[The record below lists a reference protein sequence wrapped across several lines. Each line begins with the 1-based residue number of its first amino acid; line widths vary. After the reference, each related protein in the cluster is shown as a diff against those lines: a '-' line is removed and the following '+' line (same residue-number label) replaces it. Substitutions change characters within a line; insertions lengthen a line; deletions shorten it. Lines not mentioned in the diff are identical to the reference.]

1 MNNLI
6 IEQLDVNSIFPYDRN
21 SRTHSDQ
28 QIKQIEASI
37 SEFGFTNPILIDA
50 DGVIIAGHGRLVA
63 AKNLG
68 IRMAPCI
75 RLGYLTEEQKRAYVI
90 ADNKLAENA
99 GWNIDL
105 LRLEVADLSAAGYS
119 LDLLGFDS
127 KDIDQMLKHVDGTVG
142 LTDED
147 DVPEIDDEIISKT
160 GDIWHLGR
168 HKIICGSSTNPL
180 DVSKLLGDVKPNLMV
195 TDPPYGVEY
204 DASWREKR
212 GLGNGHNVAK
222 GKVLNDHI
230 ADWSDAYRLFPGDVA
245 YVWHASLKTHIVAE
259 SLVNCG
265 FSIRSQIIWAKSS
278 FVIGRGNYHH
288 HHEPC
293 WYVVREKRSGNWT
306 GDRKQSTIWNI
317 NKQLKNET
325 GHSTQKPVE
334 CMRRPILNNSS
345 PGQAVYEPF
354 SGSGTTIIAAEET
367 GRTCYAVEL
376 NPAYVDMAVKRW
388 EKFTGNKGELFRA

>member
-37 SEFGFTNPILIDA
+37 TEFGFTNPILIDA

-147 DVPEIDDEIISKT
+147 DVPEIEDEIISKT
-160 GDIWHLGR
+160 GDIWHIGR

-204 DASWREKR
+204 DASWREKHF
-212 GLGNGHNVAK
+212 NNQNVAK
-222 GKVLNDHI
+222 GHVLNDHI
-230 ADWSDAYRLFPGDVA
+230 ADWSDAYRLFPGDIA

-259 SLVNCG
+259 GLVNCG
-265 FSIRSQIIWAKSS
+265 FSIRSQIIWAKSN

-288 HHEPC
+288 QHEPC
-293 WYVVREKRSGNWT
+293 WYAVREKRSGNWT

-354 SGSGTTIIAAEET
+354 SGSGTTIIAAEES